1 MARRDEKQQ
10 LKSSASQEPPAGEQ
24 AASGVESLPD
34 EIAAQ
39 LKPDQIVLQP
49 FYHDLRNEIVDPK
62 RVRVESA
69 YFWEKWV
76 PRLGPVLSILIMKLR
91 QHCYYNKQT
100 KERRDWCFPTQ
111 ETLAR
116 EVGVSIDTIQRAL
129 DPRKNP
135 LVSLFVTR
143 QYRSRYDP
151 VRGCTVRTSSLYQVA
166 MDDPLIPED
175 EARLLEMAADRLQAA
190 QTSSPPLSQ
199 TEEQQAHK
207 EPARRKKA
215 RIKPQDAA
223 LQPEEPVKPQNA
235 ALSNENA
242 VKPQIAALHDD
253 SVKPQSASLHA
264 TANCG
269 KEEIPQ
275 ETQNITTTTTTARAN
290 SNTDAAS
297 EQDTGPAQVIAL
309 FAAANQRS
317 VSVLERESLER
328 LVSQYGLEQVLAA
341 IREAVEAGS
350 AFVAPRRIERICER
364 WKTAP
369 DRPAVPVQPAP
380 RNMHTRKR
388 DTGYIPNTGPQAVLP
403 GFEDVTNAPEPTE
416 TDLGD
421 DAQGDEDAPVI
432 TPGSEKRA
440 RQIWRIVL
448 DEMQHEVPAAQISAW
463 LQPVHTLG
471 LDAQGNLVVRCRNSY
486 SRQWVEQHYVEKL
499 RQILIRNGVASG
511 ISIV

>member
-1 MARRDEKQQ
+1 MARRDEKAQ
-10 LKSSASQEPPAGEQ
+10 LKSNATQEQPSGEQ
-24 AASGVESLPD
+24 ASPLLESLPD
-34 EIAAQ
+34 EVAAQ

-190 QTSSPPLSQ
+190 QTSSPTLSQ
-199 TEEQQAHK
+199 TEAQPAHK
-207 EPARRKKA
+207 EPARRKKT
-215 RIKPQDAA
+215 RVKPQDAA
-223 LQPEEPVKPQNA
+223 LQPEEPVKPQIA
-235 ALSNENA
+235 ALSNEDA

-264 TANCG
+264 TAICG

-275 ETQNITTTTTTARAN
+275 ETQNITTTTTNTRTPT
-290 SNTDAAS
+290 NTDAH
-297 EQDTGPAQVIAL
+297 DTPDANTEQVIAL

-317 VSVLERESLER
+317 VSQLEREALER
-328 LVSQYGLEQVLAA
+328 LVLQYGLEAVQAA

-364 WKTAP
+364 WKTAS
-369 DRPAVPVQPAP
+369 DQPAKPVQHAH
-380 RNMHTRKR
+380 RSTRTRRR
-388 DTGYIPNTGPQAVLP
+388 DSGYIPNTIPQAVLP
-403 GFEDVTNAPEPTE
+403 GFEDVAGLPESVAA
-416 TDLGD
+416 DSD
-421 DAQGDEDAPVI
+421 DDTQVDGNVPPI

-448 DEMQHEVPAAQISAW
+448 DEMQQEVPAAQVSAW
-463 LQPVHTLG
+463 LQPVQVLG
-471 LDAQGNLVVRCRNSY
+471 LDAHGNLAIRCQNSY
-486 SRQWVEQHYVEKL
+486 SRQWVEQHYVEKIQ
-499 RQILIRNGVASG
+499 QILLKNGVASG
-511 ISIV
+511 ITIR